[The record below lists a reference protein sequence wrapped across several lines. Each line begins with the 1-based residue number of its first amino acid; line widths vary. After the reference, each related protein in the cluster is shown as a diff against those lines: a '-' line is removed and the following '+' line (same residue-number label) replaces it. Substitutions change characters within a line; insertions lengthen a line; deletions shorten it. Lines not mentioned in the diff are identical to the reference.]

1 MAPDFKLAGTPVGDI
16 LVVTFTGES
25 TKQNTDAMVR
35 RYFEIVLG
43 SGTRKVLA
51 DIRLLKGRLSGANT
65 YFLIRNLP
73 VKPVPAGIRTA
84 VVEARHNRD
93 FADFLETTAA
103 NAGVYFASFLDYE
116 EALAWLGE
124 PDPAQRE

>member
-1 MAPDFKLAGTPVGDI
+1 MTADFELSSSSTGDI

-25 TKQNTDAMVR
+25 TAKNAPAMIR

-43 SGTRKVLA
+43 SGKRKVLA
-51 DIRLLKGRLSGANT
+51 DIRALRGRLSGANT

-73 VKPVPAGIRTA
+73 VKPVPADIRTA
-84 VVEARHNRD
+84 IVESSGNR
-93 FADFLETTAA
+93 AYAEFLETTAA

-116 EALAWLGE
+116 AALGWLSE
-124 PDPAQRE
+124 PDPAPRE